1 MIRAM
6 ARVRLQGAF
15 GIDAPYV
22 PAIFTITGVV
32 LFSIGVLAHDAPW
45 LWCGLG
51 ILFLAQAALYLYATA
66 WGEYVLWRQ
75 ICRQTPCPDNAYIL
89 DVGSGRGMGII
100 MFLAEHPKARGVS
113 IDLWQSRDLHGN
125 DPELARRNADA
136 NGVRDR
142 LYYLTEDMTDLPMP
156 DGTFDVTMAYI
167 SIRTL
172 AGKTQRVEAVRE
184 MFRVLRPGGEVRIVD
199 VQHLRQ
205 YRDALIDCGAVD
217 CQLSGLGWRGWFGNP
232 WYSLKVVS
240 ARKPRGG

>member
-6 ARVRLQGAF
+6 AGVRLRGAF

-32 LFSIGVLAHDAPW
+32 LFSIGILSRDAPW

-51 ILFLAQAALYLYATA
+51 IVFLAQAALYLYATI
-66 WGEYVLWRQ
+66 WGEFVLWRD
-75 ICRQTPCPDNAYIL
+75 ICRQIPCPDDAYIL

-100 MFLAEHPKARGVS
+100 MFLTEHPKARGVS

-125 DPELARRNADA
+125 DPEVARRNADA

-142 LYYLTEDMTDLPMP
+142 LYYLTEDMTKLPMP
-156 DGTFDVTMAYI
+156 LNTFDVAMAYI

-172 AGKTQRVEAVRE
+172 AKKADRAQAVRE
-184 MFRVLRPGGEVRIVD
+184 MYRVVKSGGEIRIVD

-205 YRDALIDCGAVD
+205 YRDVLIDCGATD
-217 CQLSGLGWRGWFGNP
+217 IQLRGLGWRGWFGNP
-232 WYSLKVVS
+232 WYSLKVVT
-240 ARKPRGG
+240 ARKP